1 MAQRLRLFAAPMKNL
16 SILVRFSAT
25 RRAFTAVFTGL
36 ALCVLVPSL
45 SAQADNGQNGG
56 RRSRGGQDNG
66 NGNGQDNG
74 GRRNF
79 NPEDMQA
86 RMMTAMRERFGITN
100 DEEWALISQRITKV
114 MELRRTAGGG
124 GGPGGLSFRG
134 GPGGPGG
141 DTQGRGGRMGRGG
154 SPETE
159 ALQQAITDKLPDA
172 EIKARMDRLRDIRKA
187 SEAKLREAQEELR
200 AVLTVPQEAAAV
212 LFGFLP

>member
-1 MAQRLRLFAAPMKNL
+1 MNNQSMLARFTAP
-16 SILVRFSAT
+16 
-25 RRAFTAVFTGL
+25 RRALTAVFTGL

-86 RMMTAMRERFGITN
+86 RMLTAIRERFGISN

-114 MELRRTAGGG
+114 MELRRTTGGG
-124 GGPGGLSFRG
+124 MGGGFRG

-154 SPETE
+154 SNSQETE
-159 ALQQAITDKLPDA
+159 ALQQALTDKMPDA
-172 EIKARMDRLRDIRKA
+172 EIKARMDRLRDTRKA
-187 SEAKLREAQEELR
+187 ADAKLREAQEELR
-200 AVLTVPQEAAAV
+200 AVLTVPQEATAV

>member
-1 MAQRLRLFAAPMKNL
+1 MKNL
-16 SILVRFSAT
+16 SHLIRVSAT

-36 ALCVLVPSL
+36 TLCVLVPSL

-66 NGNGQDNG
+66 NGNGNGQDNG

-86 RMMTAMRERFGITN
+86 RMMTSIRERFAITN

-114 MELRRTAGGG
+114 MELRRTSGGG
-124 GGPGGLSFRG
+124 GMGGFGFRGGPG

-141 DTQGRGGRMGRGG
+141 DTQGRGGGRMGRSG

-159 ALQQAITDKLPDA
+159 ALQQAISDKLPDA
-172 EIKARMDRLRDIRKA
+172 EIKARMDRLRDTRKA
-187 SEAKLREAQEELR
+187 ADAKLREAQEELR
-200 AVLTVPQEAAAV
+200 AVLTVPQEATAV

>member
-1 MAQRLRLFAAPMKNL
+1 MKHL
-16 SILVRFSAT
+16 SQIVRFSAI

-36 ALCVLVPSL
+36 TLCVLVPSL

-56 RRSRGGQDNG
+56 RRSRGGQDSG

-86 RMMTAMRERFGITN
+86 RMMTAIRERFAITN
-100 DEEWALISQRITKV
+100 DEEWALISQRINKV
-114 MELRRTAGGG
+114 MELRRTSGGG
-124 GGPGGLSFRG
+124 GGMMGMGFRG

-141 DTQGRGGRMGRGG
+141 DTQGRGGRSGRGG
-154 SPETE
+154 SPEME

-172 EIKARMDRLRDIRKA
+172 EIKARMDRVRDTRKVA
-187 SEAKLREAQEELR
+187 DAKLREAQEELR
-200 AVLTVPQEAAAV
+200 AVLTVPQEATAV